1 MKRHVLTLAFLVLC
15 LSTNANVFIPNEELF
30 KVVGDFIAEGKSVSV
45 IAPGNSMR
53 PFIWDQERV
62 LLEKAETYEVGDI
75 VLAHHPEFS
84 YVLHRINSISNNEVV
99 LMGDGNLKGQERCP
113 MDSIKAICRTKY
125 DSIGNAI
132 SLDSDIQKAR
142 AELWRKLLP
151 SRQRLL
157 SIYQSSEDSAFWK
170 EQFQT
175 FLLDAGKLEIR
186 PAYQLYNFGDKSL
199 LIHSAESNIDLSH
212 VITLNATA
220 AYLFERM
227 KDRRFTIQN
236 CIEAFTE
243 EYDIQESQATYDCIN
258 LLTNW
263 FSLGIIK
270 IP

>member
-53 PFIWDQERV
+53 PFIWDQEKV

-75 VLAHHPEFS
+75 VLA
-84 YVLHRINSISNNEVV
+84 
-99 LMGDGNLKGQERCP
+99 Q
-113 MDSIKAICRTKY
+113 
-125 DSIGNAI
+125 
-132 SLDSDIQKAR
+132 
-142 AELWRKLLP
+142 
-151 SRQRLL
+151 
-157 SIYQSSEDSAFWK
+157 
-170 EQFQT
+170 
-175 FLLDAGKLEIR
+175 
-186 PAYQLYNFGDKSL
+186 
-199 LIHSAESNIDLSH
+199 
-212 VITLNATA
+212 
-220 AYLFERM
+220 
-227 KDRRFTIQN
+227 
-236 CIEAFTE
+236 FTE